1 MIDRRSSDVSFEA
14 SHQSLL
20 VIAKAA
26 SCHFKAESV
35 YTAARLEF
43 TRYPCSLLLD
53 LKFYW
58 WALDSIRNVLGA
70 GKFHFL
76 SVNAPLAFS
85 WPLLF
90 TCAFPGL
97 PLART

>member
-43 TRYPCSLLLD
+43 TRYPCSPLLD